1 MGAGNWTRWTDA
13 VWSCIELMGIKEGD
27 TFTLEEMYNTEDIL
41 HRIYP
46 DNFRIREKIRQQL
59 QIIRDYKRIEF
70 VNDGGIYRRIE

>member
-1 MGAGNWTRWTDA
+1 
-13 VWSCIELMGIKEGD
+13 
-27 TFTLEEMYNTEDIL
+27 MYNAEDIL